1 MAFFKTNVKSNE
13 SITSSRPNS
22 SENPTNYT
30 NCTTVDQLCR
40 IVAAENKHFVPPPKR
55 CTCIFMIFF
64 RNINMSID
72 GKYPD
77 FKIYTITPSID

>member
-1 MAFFKTNVKSNE
+1 MGVGEGWGGSMAFFKTNVKSNE

-40 IVAAENKHFVPPPKR
+40 IVAAENKHFVPPQNAVLA
-55 CTCIFMIFF
+55 FL
-64 RNINMSID
+64 
-72 GKYPD
+72 
-77 FKIYTITPSID
+77 